1 MRMSEEQVP
10 SGIPAEEWAA
20 TPASVRQ
27 LVLALMQMNEQL
39 RERIGKLE
47 ERLNQNSQNSSK
59 SPSSDGPNKPV
70 RPPEAASARRRGGQ
84 PGHEGHTRLLKA
96 SEEVDFIVDARP
108 TSCSRCGA
116 LLLGDDP
123 SPERRQVTEVP
134 RVEPEI
140 TEYRRHSLCCMACGV
155 VTTVEWPGEMPSGS
169 FGPRVQAVVG
179 YLSGR
184 MSLSQRDIAEGM
196 AALYHVEMAVG
207 SIPAVQAAVS
217 EALAKPVEA
226 AQQYIQQQPA
236 VNVDETG
243 WRQENKR
250 AWLWLAATP
259 LVAIFLVMK
268 TRGAQGVHSL
278 LGDKFNGIVGSDRWS
293 AYNWLDPK
301 RRQLC
306 WAHLIRD
313 FRKLVERGGE
323 SAHIGEKLLT
333 QAKELFHLWQRV
345 RDGTLT
351 RTDFA
356 AEADPIRTKVHQLL
370 LEGTELEHPQTR
382 QTCHNLLK
390 VEDAL
395 WTFVTVDD
403 VEPTN
408 NLAERSLRRA
418 VLWRKRSFGTQ
429 SKAGSTF
436 VARILTTVTT
446 LRMQRRDV
454 LDFLTEACS
463 AANSQQT
470 HPSLLPVS
478 PTT

>member
-1 MRMSEEQVP
+1 
-10 SGIPAEEWAA
+10 
-20 TPASVRQ
+20 
-27 LVLALMQMNEQL
+27 
-39 RERIGKLE
+39 
-47 ERLNQNSQNSSK
+47 
-59 SPSSDGPNKPV
+59 
-70 RPPEAASARRRGGQ
+70 
-84 PGHEGHTRLLKA
+84 
-96 SEEVDFIVDARP
+96 
-108 TSCSRCGA
+108 
-116 LLLGDDP
+116 
-123 SPERRQVTEVP
+123 
-134 RVEPEI
+134 
-140 TEYRRHSLCCMACGV
+140 
-155 VTTVEWPGEMPSGS
+155 
-169 FGPRVQAVVG
+169 
-179 YLSGR
+179 
-184 MSLSQRDIAEGM
+184 
-196 AALYHVEMAVG
+196 MAVG

-226 AQQYIQQQPA
+226 AQTYIQQQPA

-278 LGDKFNGIVGSDRWS
+278 LGDQFNGIVGSDRWS
-293 AYNWLDPK
+293 AYNWLEPK

-323 SAHIGEKLLT
+323 SAPIGEKLLT

-356 AEADPIRTKVHQLL
+356 AEAEPIRTNVHQLL
-370 LEGTELEHPQTR
+370 LEGAGLEHPQTR

-429 SKAGSTF
+429 SAAGSTF

-446 LRMQRRDV
+446 LRMQQRDV
-454 LDFLTEACS
+454 LDFLTEACA
-463 AANSQQT
+463 AANLQQT

>member
-1 MRMSEEQVP
+1 
-10 SGIPAEEWAA
+10 
-20 TPASVRQ
+20 
-27 LVLALMQMNEQL
+27 
-39 RERIGKLE
+39 
-47 ERLNQNSQNSSK
+47 
-59 SPSSDGPNKPV
+59 
-70 RPPEAASARRRGGQ
+70 
-84 PGHEGHTRLLKA
+84 
-96 SEEVDFIVDARP
+96 
-108 TSCSRCGA
+108 
-116 LLLGDDP
+116 
-123 SPERRQVTEVP
+123 
-134 RVEPEI
+134 
-140 TEYRRHSLCCMACGV
+140 
-155 VTTVEWPGEMPSGS
+155 
-169 FGPRVQAVVG
+169 
-179 YLSGR
+179 

-196 AALYHVEMAVG
+196 AALYRVEMALG
-207 SIPAVQAAVS
+207 SIPVVQAAVS
-217 EALAKPVEA
+217 GALAKPVEA
-226 AQQYIQQQPA
+226 AQQYIQQQPT

-278 LGDKFNGIVGSDRWS
+278 LGETFNGIVGSDRWS
-293 AYNWLDPK
+293 AYNWLDSK

-313 FRKLVERGGE
+313 FRKLVERGGD
-323 SAHIGEKLLT
+323 SASIGEKLLT
-333 QAKELFHLWQRV
+333 QTKELFQLWQRV

-351 RTDFA
+351 HTDFA
-356 AEADPIRTKVHQLL
+356 GEAEPIRTKIHQLL
-370 LEGTELEHPQTR
+370 LEGAALEHPQTR

-395 WTFVTVDD
+395 WTFVTVDK

-418 VLWRKRSFGTQ
+418 ALWRKRSFGTQ
-429 SKAGSTF
+429 STAGSTF

-454 LDFLTEACS
+454 LDFLTKARA

-470 HPSLLPVS
+470 HPSLLPVP

>member
-1 MRMSEEQVP
+1 MSEVKLP
-10 SGIPAEEWAA
+10 SEIPAAEWAA
-20 TPASVRQ
+20 TPASVVQ
-27 LVLALMQMNEQL
+27 LVLALLQMNEQL

-47 ERLNQNSQNSSK
+47 ERLNQNSQNSLQP
-59 SPSSDGPNKPV
+59 PSADGPGKPV
-70 RPPEAASARRRGGQ
+70 RPPKAASGRRRGGQ

-96 SEEVDFIVDARP
+96 SEEVDYVVDARP
-108 TSCSRCGA
+108 TSCSGCGA

-123 SPERRQVTEVP
+123 CAERRQVTEVP

-140 TEYRRHSLCCMACGV
+140 AEYRRHSLCCLACGT
-155 VTTVEWPGEMPSGS
+155 VTTAAWPAEMPSGS

-196 AALYHVEMAVG
+196 AALYHVEIAVG
-207 SIPAVQAAVS
+207 SIPAVQVAIS

-226 AQQYIQQQPA
+226 AQKYIQEQSA

-259 LVAIFLVMK
+259 LVAIFLVLK

-278 LGDKFNGIVGSDRWS
+278 LSDRFNGIVGSDRWS
-293 AYNWLDPK
+293 AYNWCDPK

-313 FRKLVERGGE
+313 FQKLVDRGDE
-323 SAHIGEKLLT
+323 SARIGRALLI
-333 QAKELFHLWQRV
+333 QAKELFRLWQRV
-345 RDGTLT
+345 RDGTLLHT
-351 RTDFA
+351 AFA
-356 AEADPIRTKVHQLL
+356 AEAEPIRTKVHQLL
-370 LEGTELEHPQTR
+370 LEGAELEQAQTQ
-382 QTCHNLLK
+382 QTCRNLLK

-395 WTFVTVDD
+395 WTFVTVAGI
-403 VEPTN
+403 EPTN

-429 SKAGSTF
+429 STTGSLF

-446 LRMQRRDV
+446 LRMQQRDV
-454 LDFLTEACS
+454 LDFLTEACA
-463 AANSQQT
+463 AANLQQNQ
-470 HPSLLPVS
+470 PSLLPFA

>member
-1 MRMSEEQVP
+1 
-10 SGIPAEEWAA
+10 
-20 TPASVRQ
+20 
-27 LVLALMQMNEQL
+27 
-39 RERIGKLE
+39 
-47 ERLNQNSQNSSK
+47 
-59 SPSSDGPNKPV
+59 
-70 RPPEAASARRRGGQ
+70 
-84 PGHEGHTRLLKA
+84 
-96 SEEVDFIVDARP
+96 
-108 TSCSRCGA
+108 
-116 LLLGDDP
+116 
-123 SPERRQVTEVP
+123 
-134 RVEPEI
+134 
-140 TEYRRHSLCCMACGV
+140 MACGA
-155 VTTVEWPGEMPSGS
+155 VTTAEWPAEMPSGS

-217 EALAKPVEA
+217 EALAKPVAA
-226 AQQYIQQQPA
+226 AQTYIQQQPA

-268 TRGAQGVHSL
+268 TRGAQGVHGL
-278 LGDKFNGIVGSDRWS
+278 LGDTFNGIVGSDRWS

-313 FRKLVERGGE
+313 FQKLVDRGGE
-323 SAHIGEKLLT
+323 SARIGQDLLA
-333 QAKELFHLWQRV
+333 QAKDLFRLWQRV

-351 RTDFA
+351 HTDFA
-356 AEADPIRTKVHQLL
+356 AEADPIRTHVHQLL
-370 LEGTELEHPQTR
+370 LEGAELEHPQTR
-382 QTCHNLLK
+382 QTCRNLLK

-395 WTFVTVDD
+395 WTFVTMDD

-454 LDFLTEACS
+454 LDFLTEAC
-463 AANSQQT
+463 AATNLQQM
-470 HPSLLPVS
+470 HPSLLPID

>member
-1 MRMSEEQVP
+1 MNKEQI
-10 SGIPAEEWAA
+10 SWGIPAEEWAA
-20 TPASVRQ
+20 TPESVRQ
-27 LVLALMQMNEQL
+27 FVLTVMQANEQL

-59 SPSSDGPNKPV
+59 PPSSDGPGKAV
-70 RPPEAASARRRGGQ
+70 RPPKATSGRKRGGQ
-84 PGHEGHTRLLKA
+84 PGHEGHTRWLKA
-96 SEEVDFIVDARP
+96 SEEVDAIVDVRP
-108 TSCSRCGA
+108 TSCSDCGA

-123 SPERRQVTEVP
+123 SAERRQVTEVP

-140 TEYRRHSLCCMACGV
+140 TEYRRHSLCCMACGA
-155 VTTVEWPGEMPSGS
+155 VTTAEWPAEMPSGS

-207 SIPAVQAAVS
+207 SIPAMQAAVS

-226 AQQYIQQQPA
+226 AQTYIQQQPA

-278 LGDKFNGIVGSDRWS
+278 LGDTFNGIVGSDRWS

-313 FRKLVERGGE
+313 FQKLVDRGGE
-323 SAHIGEKLLT
+323 SARIGQDLLT

-356 AEADPIRTKVHQLL
+356 AEAHPICTRVHQLL
-370 LEGTELEHPQTR
+370 LAGAELEHPQTR
-382 QTCHNLLK
+382 QTCRNLLK

-429 SKAGSTF
+429 STTGSLF

-446 LRMQRRDV
+446 LRMQQRDV
-454 LDFLTEACS
+454 LDFLTDACA
-463 AANSQQT
+463 AANLQHK
-470 HPSLLPVS
+470 HPSLLPIDS
-478 PTT
+478 TT

>member
-1 MRMSEEQVP
+1 
-10 SGIPAEEWAA
+10 
-20 TPASVRQ
+20 
-27 LVLALMQMNEQL
+27 
-39 RERIGKLE
+39 
-47 ERLNQNSQNSSK
+47 
-59 SPSSDGPNKPV
+59 
-70 RPPEAASARRRGGQ
+70 
-84 PGHEGHTRLLKA
+84 
-96 SEEVDFIVDARP
+96 
-108 TSCSRCGA
+108 
-116 LLLGDDP
+116 
-123 SPERRQVTEVP
+123 VTEVP
-134 RVEPEI
+134 RVAAEI
-140 TEYRRHSLCCMACGV
+140 TEYRRHSLCCLACGA
-155 VTTVEWPGEMPSGS
+155 VTTAAWPAAMPSGS

-196 AALYHVEMAVG
+196 AALYHVELAVG
-207 SIPAVQAAVS
+207 TIPAVQAAVS
-217 EALAKPVEA
+217 EALANPVTA
-226 AQQYIQQQPA
+226 AQQYVQQQSA

-278 LGDKFNGIVGSDRWS
+278 LGNTFNGTVGSDRWS

-313 FRKLVERGGE
+313 FQKLVERGDE
-323 SAHIGEKLLT
+323 SARTGQALLT
-333 QAKELFHLWQRV
+333 QAKELFRLWQRV
-345 RDGTLT
+345 RDGTLPHT
-351 RTDFA
+351 AFA
-356 AEADPIRTKVHQLL
+356 AEVDPIRTKVHQLL
-370 LEGTELEHPQTR
+370 LAGAELKQAQTQ
-382 QTCHNLLK
+382 QTCRNLLK

-395 WTFVTVDD
+395 WTFVTVADI
-403 VEPTN
+403 EPTN

-429 SKAGSTF
+429 STTGSLF

-446 LRMQRRDV
+446 LRMQQRDV
-454 LDFLTEACS
+454 LDFLTEACA
-463 AANSQQT
+463 AANLQQNQ
-470 HPSLLPVS
+470 PSLLPVA

>member
-1 MRMSEEQVP
+1 MSEEQVP
-10 SGIPAEEWAA
+10 SGIPVEEWKA

-27 LVLALMQMNEQL
+27 LVLALMQVNEQL
-39 RERIGKLE
+39 GERIGKLE

-59 SPSSDGPNKPV
+59 PPSSDGPERPV
-70 RPPEAASARRRGGQ
+70 RPREAGSARRRGGQ
-84 PGHEGHTRLLKA
+84 PGHEGYTRLLKA
-96 SEEVDFIVDARP
+96 SEEVDAIVDARP
-108 TSCSRCGA
+108 TSCGGCGA

-123 SPERRQVTEVP
+123 TPERRQVTEVP
-134 RVEPEI
+134 RVEAEI
-140 TEYRRHSLCCMACGV
+140 TEYRRHSLCCMACGA
-155 VTTVEWPGEMPSGS
+155 VTRAQWPAEIPSGS
-169 FGPRVQAVVG
+169 FGPRVQAVIG

-196 AALYHVEMAVG
+196 AALYRVEMALG
-207 SIPAVQAAVS
+207 SIPVVQAAVS

-226 AQQYIQQQPA
+226 AQQYIQQQPT

-278 LGDKFNGIVGSDRWS
+278 LGETFNGIVGSDRWS
-293 AYNWLDPK
+293 AYNWLESK

-313 FRKLVERGGE
+313 FRKLVERGGD
-323 SAHIGEKLLT
+323 SASIGEKLLT
-333 QAKELFHLWQRV
+333 QAKELFQLWQRV

-351 RTDFA
+351 HTDFA
-356 AEADPIRTKVHQLL
+356 GEAEPIRTKIHQLL
-370 LEGTELEHPQTR
+370 LEGAALEHPQTR

-395 WTFVTVDD
+395 WTFVTVDK

-429 SKAGSTF
+429 STAGSTF

-454 LDFLTEACS
+454 LDFLTEACA

-470 HPSLLPVS
+470 HPSLLPVP